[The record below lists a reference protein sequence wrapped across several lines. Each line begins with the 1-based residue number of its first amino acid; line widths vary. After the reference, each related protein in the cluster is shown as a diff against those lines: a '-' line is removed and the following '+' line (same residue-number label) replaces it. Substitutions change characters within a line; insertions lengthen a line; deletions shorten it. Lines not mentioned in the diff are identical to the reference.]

1 MASASQRSISTIR
14 HTPFT
19 FITVSSNPRTSTV
32 THILVWHEGYAQLRT
47 VGSLSCTAIGLVR
60 LDDLPGRLTADEGG
74 SVGTIQER
82 IVVDPQICGGKP
94 CIRGTR
100 IMVKNILGM
109 LAGGYDMEQILHAY
123 PELSREDVVAALDYA
138 SSVVDEEK
146 VVALG
151 A

>member
-1 MASASQRSISTIR
+1 MGIIR
-14 HTPFT
+14 EH
-19 FITVSSNPRTSTV
+19 
-32 THILVWHEGYAQLRT
+32 
-47 VGSLSCTAIGLVR
+47 
-60 LDDLPGRLTADEGG
+60 
-74 SVGTIQER
+74 

-109 LAGGYDMEQILHAY
+109 LAGGYTMEQILGTY

-138 SSVVDEEK
+138 SAVIDEEK

>member
-1 MASASQRSISTIR
+1 M
-14 HTPFT
+14 
-19 FITVSSNPRTSTV
+19 
-32 THILVWHEGYAQLRT
+32 
-47 VGSLSCTAIGLVR
+47 
-60 LDDLPGRLTADEGG
+60 
-74 SVGTIQER
+74 GTIQER

-109 LAGGYDMEQILHAY
+109 LAGGYAIEQVLDAY
-123 PELSREDVVAALDYA
+123 PELSRDDVVAALDYA
-138 SSVVDEEK
+138 SAVVDEEK

>member
-1 MASASQRSISTIR
+1 MGA
-14 HTPFT
+14 
-19 FITVSSNPRTSTV
+19 V
-32 THILVWHEGYAQLRT
+32 
-47 VGSLSCTAIGLVR
+47 
-60 LDDLPGRLTADEGG
+60 
-74 SVGTIQER
+74 QER

-100 IMVKNILGM
+100 IMVRNILGM
-109 LAGGYDMEQILHAY
+109 LAGGYAMDQILRAY

-138 SSVVDEEK
+138 SAVVDEEK

>member
-1 MASASQRSISTIR
+1 MVGSQRAR
-14 HTPFT
+14 
-19 FITVSSNPRTSTV
+19 
-32 THILVWHEGYAQLRT
+32 EA
-47 VGSLSCTAIGLVR
+47 A
-60 LDDLPGRLTADEGG
+60 
-74 SVGTIQER
+74 VGTVQER

-109 LAGGYDMEQILHAY
+109 LAGGYDMDRILRAY
-123 PELSREDVVAALDYA
+123 PELSRDDVAAALDYA
-138 SSVVDEEK
+138 SAVVDEEK

>member
-1 MASASQRSISTIR
+1 MREEARGD
-14 HTPFT
+14 H
-19 FITVSSNPRTSTV
+19 PRT
-32 THILVWHEGYAQLRT
+32 HR
-47 VGSLSCTAIGLVR
+47 
-60 LDDLPGRLTADEGG
+60 
-74 SVGTIQER
+74 
-82 IVVDPQICGGKP
+82 VDPQICGGKP

-123 PELSREDVVAALDYA
+123 PDLSRDDVVAALDYA
-138 SSVVDEEK
+138 SAVVDEEK

>member
-1 MASASQRSISTIR
+1 MREAVMA
-14 HTPFT
+14 
-19 FITVSSNPRTSTV
+19 
-32 THILVWHEGYAQLRT
+32 
-47 VGSLSCTAIGLVR
+47 
-60 LDDLPGRLTADEGG
+60 
-74 SVGTIQER
+74 TIQER

-109 LAGGYDMEQILHAY
+109 LAGGYAMEQVLHAY
-123 PELSREDVVAALDYA
+123 PEFSRDDVIAALDYA
-138 SSVVDEEK
+138 SAVVDEEK

>member
-1 MASASQRSISTIR
+1 MG
-14 HTPFT
+14 
-19 FITVSSNPRTSTV
+19 TV
-32 THILVWHEGYAQLRT
+32 
-47 VGSLSCTAIGLVR
+47 
-60 LDDLPGRLTADEGG
+60 
-74 SVGTIQER
+74 QER

>member
-1 MASASQRSISTIR
+1 MGTIR
-14 HTPFT
+14 
-19 FITVSSNPRTSTV
+19 
-32 THILVWHEGYAQLRT
+32 
-47 VGSLSCTAIGLVR
+47 
-60 LDDLPGRLTADEGG
+60 
-74 SVGTIQER
+74 ER